1 MEAMILMHESDGRA
15 FALAAAGHERRL
27 KVVEGRAWITRTQR
41 LAAGPAPED
50 LWLAPGEQLVL
61 PPGSAWVVQAV
72 GPLRL
77 RLCEPGLS
85 AAPSFSARL
94 AAAWRAWVPQRRPA
108 L

>member
-1 MEAMILMHESDGRA
+1 METMTLLHESDGRA
-15 FALAAAGHERRL
+15 FALAGADHERRL

-41 LAAGPAPED
+41 HAGGPVPED
-50 LWLAPGEQLVL
+50 LWLAAGEQLTL

-85 AAPSFSARL
+85 APPSFAEWL
-94 AAAWRAWVPQRRPA
+94 AAAWRAWVPPRRPA